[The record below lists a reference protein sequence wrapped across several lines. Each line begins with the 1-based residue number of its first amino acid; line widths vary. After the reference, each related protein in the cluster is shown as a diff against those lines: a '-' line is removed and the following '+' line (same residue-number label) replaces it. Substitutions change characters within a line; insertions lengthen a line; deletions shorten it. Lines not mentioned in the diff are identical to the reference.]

1 MDPALDE
8 LLSEGSPDD
17 EVAVVIKLTSI
28 GSTPPGTRIV
38 TRFGPVAT
46 CRLQRGDI
54 PRVWADPGVHSM
66 KAPRLY
72 RPEPV
77 VSTDAIDDDAEAAD
91 LAPRDTD
98 DRRPE
103 QLTETG
109 RGVLVAHID
118 WGADIAHPDFRH
130 AGGRTR
136 FAAIWDQGA
145 DYDIRHPNPYGY
157 GRIYSASEI
166 DHALQS
172 DDPYGALGY
181 HPARGTPAG
190 GSHGC
195 HTLGISAGNGR
206 SGGPSGLAPEAT
218 LVFVDLST
226 QRQPSTSGLGD
237 SAALLEGL
245 AFIADVAAMLGESG
259 SPWPFV
265 VNASLGRQAG
275 QHDGETLT
283 EQGMDAFL
291 QLAPG
296 RAIVQSTGNYF
307 GRHIHTSGLLRPGGE
322 AVLEFVV
329 ADPHTAH
336 ELDLW
341 YPGSDLLAVH
351 VCGPA
356 GMAPV
361 LAIAGQTTVL
371 RHDGRPVGR
380 VYHRR
385 FDPNNGDHELAL
397 YLDESAPPGCWALKL
412 LADDVVDG
420 RFHGWFERG
429 AGRGTAQA
437 AFVADD
443 DSPCCT
449 LGTICN
455 GLRTLAVGAVDGHSR
470 GRPLARFSSGGPT
483 RDGRSKPDLVAPGQ
497 AVLSARSASADGIA
511 KPLLMRMS
519 GTSMAAPHVTGCV
532 ALMFAAAQRPLAI
545 SETRRLLLATTQ
557 PAAPAADAVASWRL
571 GAGHLDTLAA
581 VEAARRVGAAAAR
594 PDTYI
599 RASLK
604 EASLTRSDAM
614 PTNTPPEFGLPAATS
629 GSPASAE
636 AAPAHQCECAS
647 RVPAEGEA
655 DASSA
660 EADNRSSQRRRSSDL
675 PLQFQIPIGGGAPSL
690 ALPIGGARSP
700 FAFSVPLGGA
710 PSPTPPLAAQPAA
723 AAGPPPSAAPLPAAP
738 AAAPLPEPAPIPMS
752 GPAAAAEPPV
762 PPLAAVPAT
771 AFEAP
776 VIVAGNVTFDAPVES
791 GETETGEGVGGEYY
805 EPAPAP
811 PSPGLELLAAA
822 EAISSAGG
830 DHVPRSTSQWLRQ
843 LLGTEDLDGIAV
855 PSATTLFNA
864 FAYGNVDP
872 TRQTTQA
879 RYRRSFVPVAVAGD
893 HVEGLRVQPG
903 DLLLRVALGQDYAHL
918 AVVASPVLCTH
929 EELPT
934 LAWRVAGQG
943 QPRPGYYLH
952 VVEVLP
958 RARRLSDK
966 WARRI
971 ADGRGRV
978 LPGTL
983 LLRRHE
989 SMQDR
994 FPDAESY
1001 LDALAEDSGTDVRWL
1016 QNALNEVLGT
1026 HLAVDGDAGPATR
1039 SAVRSFQSSHG
1050 LTADG
1055 VAGPRTLAALREALA
1070 SRGGAPA
1077 RPTPTQPGGGSASR
1091 TAVGE
1096 CETLSGFPQGRD
1108 TLSATHHTQLAA
1120 LAKRILRDGS
1130 RAVLVTGFAS
1140 SEGGDIDNFV
1150 LGMRR
1155 ASRVSGELR
1164 TLLEGLRPGS
1174 TSGIAIV
1181 PFSRGESEQ
1190 IAGGDRVLNRRVTVC
1205 LQARAPAPQPVPPGP
1220 ATSTRVFRVVAKSF
1234 IGRIGSRVGTLD
1246 CHLDSRVSTA
1256 ARVISPLGGWLLDR
1270 LAPGASNV
1278 GLDALAWATDQAFSE
1293 NPADDRIFTAP
1304 PPAGKGYRLFS
1315 RGQLNAQSRGT
1326 ELTTLA
1332 LMGAIETDAG
1342 KECLPRTSVCLQAP
1356 PLVID
1361 QPFVTRRIDP
1371 SRIAFRWG
1379 VKGRPPPGAE
1389 IGLEIS
1395 CMRDSV
1401 FIWHQVDGVVDC
1413 SSGTAQVTGLTL
1425 TGSRFPSHRLWVDG
1439 TLERDIVQGPL
1450 SALWDGAP
1458 GDSTRVR

>member
-1 MDPALDE
+1 MDPALVE
-8 LLSEGSPDD
+8 LLSEGSPED
-17 EVAVVIKLTSI
+17 EVAVVIKLTSV
-28 GSTPPGTRIV
+28 GSAPPGTRIV

-54 PRVWADPGVHSM
+54 PRVWTDPGVHSM

-98 DRRPE
+98 DRRPA
-103 QLTETG
+103 QLPETG

-130 AGGRTR
+130 ADGRTR

-166 DHALQS
+166 DRALQS
-172 DDPYGALGY
+172 DDPYRTLGY

-291 QLAPG
+291 QSAPG

-307 GRHIHTSGLLRPGGE
+307 DRHIHTSGLLHPGGE
-322 AVLEFVV
+322 ALLEFVV
-329 ADPHTAH
+329 ADPHPAH

-341 YPGSDLLAVH
+341 YPGSDLLAVQ

-361 LAIAGQTTVL
+361 LAIAGQATEL
-371 RHDGRPVGR
+371 RHDGRQFGR

-397 YLDESAPPGCWALKL
+397 YLDESAPPGCWALRL

-429 AGRGTAQA
+429 PGRGATQP
-437 AFVADD
+437 AFVAAV

-483 RDGRSKPDLVAPGQ
+483 RDGRCKPDLVAAGQ
-497 AVLSARSASADGIA
+497 AVLSARSASADGITR
-511 KPLLMRMS
+511 PLLMRMS

-532 ALMFAAAQRPLAI
+532 ALMFAAARRPLAI

-557 PAAPAADAVASWRL
+557 PAAPAADAVASWRM

-581 VEAARRVGAAAAR
+581 VEAARRVGAAAAQ
-594 PDTYI
+594 PDTDTL
-599 RASLK
+599 ASHE

-614 PTNTPPEFGLPAATS
+614 PTNTPPELGLPTTTS
-629 GSPASAE
+629 NIPASAE
-636 AAPAHQCECAS
+636 AAPAHSCGCA
-647 RVPAEGEA
+647 VQAPEEGGA

-660 EADNRSSQRRRSSDL
+660 EADNRASQGWRRSSDL

-710 PSPTPPLAAQPAA
+710 PSPPAPVSAQPAA
-723 AAGPPPSAAPLPAAP
+723 ASGPLPSAAPQPAAA
-738 AAAPLPEPAPIPMS
+738 AAAPLPEPAAAPMS
-752 GPAAAAEPPV
+752 TPAVAEPPV

-791 GETETGEGVGGEYY
+791 GKTGEGADGEFY

-811 PSPGLELLAAA
+811 PPRGLALLAAA
-822 EAISSAGG
+822 EAISSGGG
-830 DHVPRSTSQWLRQ
+830 DRVPRSTSQWLRQ
-843 LLGTEDLDGIAV
+843 LLGTEDLDGITV

-864 FAYGNVDP
+864 FAYGNLDP
-872 TRQTTQA
+872 TRHMTQA
-879 RYRRSFVPVAVAGD
+879 RYRRGFVRVGAAGD
-893 HVEGLRVQPG
+893 PVEGLRVQPG
-903 DLLLRVALGQDYAHL
+903 DLLVRVALGQDYAHV

-929 EELPT
+929 DELPT
-934 LAWRVAGQG
+934 LAWRVPGQG
-943 QPRPGYYLH
+943 QPRPGHYLH

-958 RARRLSDK
+958 RPRRLGDQ

-989 SMQDR
+989 SMQER

-1001 LDALAEDSGTDVRWL
+1001 LHALAEDSGTDVRWL

-1026 HLAVDGDAGPATR
+1026 HLVVDGDAGPATR

-1050 LTADG
+1050 LTVDG

-1070 SRGGAPA
+1070 NHGGAPS
-1077 RPTPTQPGGGSASR
+1077 RPASPTQPGGGGASR
-1091 TAVGE
+1091 TSTGD

-1108 TLSATHHTQLAA
+1108 TLSSTHHMQLAA
-1120 LAKRILRDGS
+1120 LARRILRDGF
-1130 RAVLVTGFAS
+1130 RAVQVTGFAS
-1140 SEGGDIDNFV
+1140 SEGADSDNFV

-1155 ASRVSGELR
+1155 ASRVSSELR
-1164 TLLEGLRPGS
+1164 SLLEGHRPGGA
-1174 TSGIAIV
+1174 SGIAIV
-1181 PFSRGESEQ
+1181 PISRGESEQ

-1205 LQARAPAPQPVPPGP
+1205 LQGSTPAPQPVPPVP
-1220 ATSTRVFRVVAKSF
+1220 TTSTRVFRVVAKSF
-1234 IGRIGSRVGTLD
+1234 IGRIGSRVGTLH
-1246 CHLDSRVSTA
+1246 CHLDSRVSTV

-1304 PPAGKGYRLFS
+1304 HPAGKGYRLFS
-1315 RGQLNAQSRGT
+1315 RGQLSAQSRGT

-1332 LMGAIETDAG
+1332 LMGAIDTDAG